1 MLSCDVS
8 PDFSANHIP
17 PAPSL
22 DKASAFWSPQAIS
35 HSLVQ
40 RRDTPYLCPTLASLL
55 FAPTVPR
62 SLHVLDAKNT
72 MRDMA
77 GAGAGC

>member
-22 DKASAFWSPQAIS
+22 DKALWSPQAIS

-40 RRDTPYLCPTLASLL
+40 RRYTPYLCPTLAPLPL
-55 FAPTVPR
+55 APTAPR
-62 SLHVLDAKNT
+62 SLHVLDAENT